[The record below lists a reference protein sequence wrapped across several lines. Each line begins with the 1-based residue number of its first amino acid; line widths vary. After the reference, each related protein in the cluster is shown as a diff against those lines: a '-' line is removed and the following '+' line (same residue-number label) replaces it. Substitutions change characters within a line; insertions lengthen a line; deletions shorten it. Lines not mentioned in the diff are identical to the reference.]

1 MVTIPYWFIR
11 YGLPAGFLLLATV
24 AILVARQPL
33 HDEPVAPAVAPS
45 APPPVRVAPR
55 RSQTRRPPA
64 SGYSVRSGDTLAT
77 IADRFGTT
85 VDHLL
90 ALNAGIDPRAL
101 RVGQTVR
108 VE

>member
-1 MVTIPYWFIR
+1 
-11 YGLPAGFLLLATV
+11 
-24 AILVARQPL
+24 
-33 HDEPVAPAVAPS
+33 
-45 APPPVRVAPR
+45 
-55 RSQTRRPPA
+55 
-64 SGYSVRSGDTLAT
+64 LAT